1 MARDHSDRDG
11 GADGED
17 DALPEEGGLRPFWSG
32 VLTFGL
38 VSVPVELYA
47 ATGRSRVAMHMLS
60 EDGQP
65 LRRRYVSA
73 EDQAPLERDD
83 LVRGFESDAGEWVTV
98 TEEELAALEPKRSRE
113 IDLRRFVPNEAIDP
127 MYFDRAY
134 VLLPEGEVNKPYRLL
149 AATMEKSGRT
159 GVATFVLRGREVAI
173 AIHAERGLLYGET
186 LRHPDEI
193 RSPEAVGLPAPVEVD
208 ARLVKRFA
216 KAIDAAGKRGLDTR
230 ALTDEDAA
238 ALRALAEDKRKAR
251 TDLIE
256 VPEDEAGEET
266 LAPIVDIAALLKE
279 RLAGSGSAGR
289 EAGAGRDPTP
299 AGRASRAG
307 LTRPERRGD
316 VSPKG
321 AARPAGAKRSRRAS
335 GA

>member
-1 MARDHSDRDG
+1 MAREHSDRDG

-193 RSPEAVGLPAPVEVD
+193 RSPETVGLPAPVEVD

-238 ALRALAEDKRKAR
+238 ALRELAEQKRKAR
-251 TDLIE
+251 TDLVE
-256 VPEDEAGEET
+256 VPEDETAAEET

-279 RLAGSGSAGR
+279 RL
-289 EAGAGRDPTP
+289 GAG
-299 AGRASRAG
+299 GKG
-307 LTRPERRGD
+307 

-321 AARPAGAKRSRRAS
+321 AARPGGAKRSRRAS